1 MTNPTPSIL
10 GTGMYQPTNNF
21 QINSSAFN
29 NPNYNPNQYGQAYNQ
44 LGSTAGTVPVAT
56 AAPSTSPYT
65 QLGLQGQ
72 ANLAGQ
78 YGQMA
83 AGQGPSLAALQA
95 QQQGAANIQA
105 ANSVLGSARGAGN
118 PAAAQLA
125 SQTQLGQQNQQTA
138 ANAVAGRTQEELG
151 ALGAEGSLYGN
162 VAGQGL
168 QAQQVGNQ
176 AGQFNASQQN
186 QAALQAQQLQLQ
198 AQQAQANLA
207 SQQGLAQQQGGQ
219 AYNQLGVQQQTAVNQ
234 NALTA
239 FNDAATNNQAALKLG
254 MQGAGAALGGLSGLG
269 IL

>member
-1 MTNPTPSIL
+1 MTNSPSIL
-10 GTGMYQPTNNF
+10 GTGMYTPTNNF
-21 QINSSAFN
+21 QINQSGFN

-44 LGSTAGTVPVAT
+44 LGSTTGTAPVAT
-56 AAPSTSPYT
+56 ATPSASPYT

-72 ANLAGQ
+72 TNLAGQ
-78 YGQMA
+78 YGAMA
-83 AGQGPSLAALQA
+83 AGQGPSLATVQA

-125 SQTQLGQQNQQTA
+125 SQQQLGQQNQQTA
-138 ANAVAGRTQEELG
+138 ENAVAGRTQEELG
-151 ALGAEGSLYGN
+151 ALGAEGSLYGSIG
-162 VAGQGL
+162 AQGL
-168 QAQQVGNQ
+168 QSQQIGNQ
-176 AGQFNASQQN
+176 ANQFNASAQN

-198 AQQAQANLA
+198 AQTSQAQLA
-207 SQQGLAQQQGGQ
+207 STQGLAQQQGGQ
-219 AYNQLGVQQQTAVNQ
+219 AYNQLGVTQQTAENN

-239 FNDAATNNQAALKLG
+239 FNDSATNNQAALKLG